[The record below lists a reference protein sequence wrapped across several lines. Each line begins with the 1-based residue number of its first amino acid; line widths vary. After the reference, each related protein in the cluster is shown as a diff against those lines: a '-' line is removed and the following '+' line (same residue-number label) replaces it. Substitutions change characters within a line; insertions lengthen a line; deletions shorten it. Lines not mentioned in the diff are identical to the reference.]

1 LSLTNKIY
9 PITYVGGTLGS
20 SLGWF
25 LSLHDGFYTVSPE
38 FELTQ
43 TGNIARH
50 LEGIVRIPH
59 TEELINETIKPFPNH
74 LKVACSVEVWK
85 RIPTCDYRLDHRC
98 YPRDVWHLLGKD
110 IFPIVVEPKE
120 DIINFAKK
128 RMGLEAM
135 TTEHLSARLAEERYR
150 KLNEIGL
157 DDRQNLEGKQNPAVI
172 LKTIEQL
179 KEMGDQDSDWLLID
193 ILKLY
198 RDRDESEYQ
207 KLCNF
212 AGVNPRWDWEHT
224 LKNLAQLVELDKFL

>member
-1 LSLTNKIY
+1 MSLSNKIY

-38 FELTQ
+38 FELTES
-43 TGNIARH
+43 GNIARH

-59 TEELINETIKPFPNH
+59 TEELINETLKPFPSH

-98 YPRDVWHLLGKD
+98 YPRDLWHLLGKD
-110 IFPIVVEPKE
+110 IFPIVVEPKD

-128 RMGLEAM
+128 RMGLEV
-135 TTEHLSARLAEERYR
+135 TNTDHLSARLAEERHR
-150 KLNEIGL
+150 KLHEIEL
-157 DDRQNLEGKQNPAVI
+157 DGRQNLEGKQNPAV
-172 LKTIEQL
+172 LQKTIDQL
-179 KEMGDQDSDWLLID
+179 CEMGDQNTDWFMID

-198 RDRDESEYQ
+198 RDKDVDEYH
-207 KLCNF
+207 KLCHF
-212 AGVNPRWDWEHT
+212 ARVEPRWDWRHT
-224 LKNLAQLVELDKFL
+224 LENLTQLVELEKFL